1 MRLGIAL
8 CMLMIL
14 TIGIRM
20 TLGRME
26 IESPFIGEYERSPLR
41 TLTLTSSR
49 DVEDLGAPLK
59 QWAEGSG
66 YKYRVG
72 SPFGQK
78 GSIMYQIWNGLIVIL
93 GDDRMDDPGLRFD
106 IFLNSDTV
114 DDPALDQAAE
124 QLRLVLV
131 PFGQVEVTSAPLGTR
146 PREESA
152 NRFRRR

>member
-1 MRLGIAL
+1 
-8 CMLMIL
+8 
-14 TIGIRM
+14 M

-59 QWAEGSG
+59 QWAEGCG

-78 GSIMYQIWNGLIVIL
+78 GSIMYQMWNGPIAIL
-93 GDDRMDDPGLRFD
+93 GDDRMEHPGPVFD
-106 IFLNSDTV
+106 VFLNSDTV
-114 DDPALDQAAE
+114 DDPALDQVAE

-146 PREESA
+146 PREEST
-152 NRFRRR
+152 NSFRRR

>member
-8 CMLMIL
+8 CLLVIL

-26 IESPFIGEYERSPLR
+26 IESPFIGEYESSPLR
-41 TLTLTSSR
+41 TLTLTSFR
-49 DVEDLGAPLK
+49 DVEDLGAPLQ

-66 YKYRVG
+66 YKFRVG

-78 GSIMYQIWNGLIVIL
+78 GSIMFQIWNGPIAII
-93 GDDRMDDPGLRFD
+93 GDDRMDDPGL
-106 IFLNSDTV
+106 IFSIYLNSDTV

-146 PREESA
+146 PREDST